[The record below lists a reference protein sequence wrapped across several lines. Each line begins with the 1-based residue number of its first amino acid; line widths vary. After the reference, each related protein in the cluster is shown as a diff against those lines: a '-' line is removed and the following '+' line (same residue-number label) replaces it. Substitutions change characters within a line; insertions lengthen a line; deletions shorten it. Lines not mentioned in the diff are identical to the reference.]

1 MVTSKDSLCLKALG
15 NNIRLFRERNSRS
28 QREMASR
35 CNPDA
40 ASIGKMERGKLDIR
54 YTTLLQLALVL
65 GVPPSALLNS

>member
-1 MVTSKDSLCLKALG
+1 MDINKQKELEKLG
-15 NNIRLFRERNSRS
+15 RIIRHLRERKEWS

-35 CNPDA
+35 CNIDA

-65 GVPPSALLNS
+65 DVNPSELLTS